1 MSATVS
7 TAALVATRSVAL
19 GSLWQIPL
27 GEGRVFTVGERSFAV
42 FRARDGGV
50 HATDPFC
57 PHRQGPLADGLVGAG
72 TVTCPFH
79 GFRFDLRTGCAIGH
93 DCPPIAT
100 YRVSVDAYGDLH
112 LHLD

>member
-1 MSATVS
+1 MSGAS
-7 TAALVATRSVAL
+7 ALARPRTIAL

-27 GEGRVFTVGERSFAV
+27 GEGRVFMAGARAVAV

-50 HATDPFC
+50 HATDPWC

-100 YRVSVDAYGDLH
+100 YAVSVDAYGEIH
-112 LHLD
+112 LQIE

>member
-1 MSATVS
+1 MSGRP
-7 TAALVATRSVAL
+7 AALAAPRVVAL
-19 GSLWQIPL
+19 GSLWEIPL
-27 GEGRVFTVGERSFAV
+27 GEGRVFTIGDRSIAV

-79 GFRFDLRTGCAIGH
+79 GFRFDLRTGQAIGH

-100 YRVSVDAYGDLH
+100 HRVTVDGFGELH
-112 LHLD
+112 VHLD

>member
-1 MSATVS
+1 MNGAPLLD
-7 TAALVATRSVAL
+7 APRAYAL
-19 GSLWQIPL
+19 GSLWQVPL
-27 GEGRVFTVGERSFAV
+27 GEGRVFMAGDRSIAV

-50 HATDPFC
+50 HATDPYC

-79 GFRFDLRTGCAIGH
+79 GYRFDLRTGCAIGH

-100 YRVSVDAYGDLH
+100 YRVSVDAFGELIVY
-112 LHLD
+112 LD

>member
-1 MSATVS
+1 MSSAS
-7 TAALVATRSVAL
+7 TLTRPRTVAL

-27 GEGRVFTVGERSFAV
+27 GEGRVFMAGTRAVAV

-50 HATDPFC
+50 HATDPWC

-100 YRVSVDAYGDLH
+100 YGVSVDAYGDIH
-112 LHLD
+112 LQIE

>member
-1 MSATVS
+1 MSGMPATLAIPRVF
-7 TAALVATRSVAL
+7 AL

-27 GEGRVFTVGERSFAV
+27 GEGRVFAVGDRSVAV

-57 PHRQGPLADGLVGAG
+57 SHRQGPLADGLVGAG

-79 GFRFDLRTGCAIGH
+79 GFRFDLRTGRAIGH
-93 DCPPIAT
+93 DCPAIAT
-100 YRVSVDAYGDLH
+100 YRVSVDEFGELH
-112 LHLD
+112 VHFD

>member
-1 MSATVS
+1 M
-7 TAALVATRSVAL
+7 SVAPALITPRAYSL
-19 GSLWQIPL
+19 GSLWQVPL
-27 GEGRVFTVGERSFAV
+27 GEGRVFMAGDRSIAV
-42 FRARDGGV
+42 FRGRDGGV

-79 GFRFDLRTGCAIGH
+79 GYRFDLRTGCAIGH

-100 YRVSVDAYGDLH
+100 YRVSVDAFGELIVF
-112 LHLD
+112 LD